1 LTGQLIHEVIGVT
14 FDMIARAAPVIR
26 LGLLYLTL
34 SGCTEEKTPPH
45 TDRHVLRMAA
55 TNVET
60 LTPAIARLP
69 DVSVQAVT
77 PGGLSVTNLMDL
89 QRGTIDVAIA
99 MADVAYLAFAG
110 QLDEVSEPFSQL
122 RGIAMLNDIP
132 FHFLVGPNARIN
144 SIHQLKGA
152 RVALGP
158 DGSATVSIAET
169 LLAAYG
175 LTVADVK
182 GERRSYPETVQGLLR
197 GDLGAAFMTLAL
209 NSDPVSQAT
218 RGGARLL
225 PVDGPEI
232 EGLKQRRPYLR
243 QTLIPA
249 RVYFGQATPIRTLAV
264 DLVLLCRVDL
274 NEDIVYRLLEAY
286 FETPPGT
293 APPMDL
299 ERAPATP
306 MPLHPGAARYYRQR
320 QLSR

>member
-1 LTGQLIHEVIGVT
+1 
-14 FDMIARAAPVIR
+14 
-26 LGLLYLTL
+26 
-34 SGCTEEKTPPH
+34 
-45 TDRHVLRMAA
+45 MAA

-60 LTPAIARLP
+60 LTPAIARLS

-110 QLDEVSEPFSQL
+110 QLEEVSEPFSQL
-122 RGIAMLNDIP
+122 RGIAMLDDIP
-132 FHFLVGPNARIN
+132 FHFLVGPNPRIN

-175 LTVADVK
+175 LTVADVR

-197 GDLGAAFMTLAL
+197 GDLDAAFMTLAL
-209 NSDPVSQAT
+209 NSEPVRQAT
-218 RGGARLL
+218 TGGARLL

-249 RVYFGQATPIRTLAV
+249 RIYFGQTTPIRTLAV

-274 NEDIVYRLLEAY
+274 SEDIVYRLLEAY

-293 APPMDL
+293 PPPMDL